1 MAGMR
6 SFFSVASLSMG
17 SLRGNLGFNEETRI
31 RTATCGAGKTLEER
45 FRSEFEFEIIH
56 YIEIKLITWVKKEF
70 KFSIFSYV
78 FCVFS
83 SKRANL

>member
-1 MAGMR
+1 MR

-45 FRSEFEFEIIH
+45 FRSEFEFEIYIH
-56 YIEIKLITWVKKEF
+56 YIRNQVDYMGEERI
-70 KFSIFSYV
+70 
-78 FCVFS
+78 
-83 SKRANL
+83 

>member
-1 MAGMR
+1 MR

-56 YIEIKLITWVKKEF
+56 YKEIKLITWAKKEF

-83 SKRANL
+83 SKRANH

>member
-1 MAGMR
+1 MR

-56 YIEIKLITWVKKEF
+56 Y
-70 KFSIFSYV
+70 
-78 FCVFS
+78 
-83 SKRANL
+83 R

>member
-1 MAGMR
+1 MR

-45 FRSEFEFEIIH
+45 FRSEFECEIIH
-56 YIEIKLITWVKKEF
+56 YIRNQVDYMGEERI
-70 KFSIFSYV
+70 
-78 FCVFS
+78 
-83 SKRANL
+83 

>member
-56 YIEIKLITWVKKEF
+56 YISRVSNIESNNSQNVGLEDYNNM
-70 KFSIFSYV
+70 SEGIFPY
-78 FCVFS
+78 F
-83 SKRANL
+83 L